1 MTELRYP
8 VSDPRR
14 KARQDGIAVD
24 ATASTIRRIVT
35 IETYEKI
42 KFRLGEKIAIRQ
54 SDIDDLLDFDDPREN
69 RLITMTPAERV
80 QLAKVFLAETVV
92 LLDAYEDIIDLQDAD
107 ICNRPKRL
115 IRRIPQYGTY
125 RRQFG
130 DIEDSEETL
139 KEANHA

>member
-1 MTELRYP
+1 MTEMRYP

-54 SDIDDLLDFDDPREN
+54 SDIDNLLDFDDP
-69 RLITMTPAERV
+69 IGSMTPAERV

-139 KEANHA
+139 KEANHG